1 MRSDFRKAVIYSNEQ
16 KAGILE
22 ETEGGYKFTYEKE
35 FIQENVPISI
45 SLPLRKAPYEDDE
58 LFPFFQGLL
67 PEGWYL
73 EVVSSTLKIDKDDD
87 FGILLSTCRE
97 TIGSISV
104 EELL

>member
-1 MRSDFRKAVIYSNEQ
+1 M
-16 KAGILE
+16 E